1 MYVGVRCL
9 FMETFVVIQ
18 GSSFTSIYV
27 HIRPFTSIDVAIDVD
42 RHRHLHPFMFIYV
55 NSEAVSNPILV
66 TFVTRGTEGRR
77 VDSRDTMVKTNQKP
91 ITRKSMICWSKN
103 V

>member
-1 MYVGVRCL
+1 
-9 FMETFVVIQ
+9 METFVVIQ

-42 RHRHLHPFMFIYV
+42 RHRHLHNFTSIYV
-55 NSEAVSNPILV
+55 NLRPFTSIQSLIPFGDFCHEGEGGVEGWIL
-66 TFVTRGTEGRR
+66 
-77 VDSRDTMVKTNQKP
+77 RDTMVKTKQKP
-91 ITRKSMICWSKN
+91 ITLKSMICWSKN